1 MNYCNIK
8 KTDIADG
15 EGVRVSLFVSG
26 CPHHCVGCF
35 NPETWD
41 PAAGAEFDRA
51 AANEVMT
58 ALRPSYIRGIT
69 LLGGEPMWPVNQQGL
84 VPLLRQIKDE
94 LPDKDVWCYTG
105 YVFDRDLVPGG
116 KAWCDVT
123 EEMLSMIDV
132 LVDGPFVE
140 AKRNLMLK
148 FRGSENQRVIDMKKT
163 LRLGEVTLYLE

>member
-15 EGVRVSLFVSG
+15 EGVRVSLFVAG
-26 CPHHCVGCF
+26 CPHHCKGCF

-41 PAAGAEFDRA
+41 PSAGIKFDTAAE
-51 AANEVMT
+51 NEVLA
-58 ALRPSYIRGIT
+58 ALRPAYIRGIT
-69 LLGGEPMWPVNQQGL
+69 LLGGEPMWPENQPAL
-84 VPLLRQIKDE
+84 TALLRRIKSE
-94 LPDKDVWCYTG
+94 LPEKDVWCYTG

-116 KAWCDVT
+116 SAWCEVT

-132 LVDGPFVE
+132 MVDGPFVE

-163 LRLGEVTLYLE
+163 LCQGEVVLYIE

>member
-15 EGVRVSLFVSG
+15 EGVRVSLFVAG
-26 CPHHCVGCF
+26 CPHHCPGCF

-41 PAAGAEFDRA
+41 PAAGETFDA
-51 AANEVMT
+51 AAQDEVMA

-69 LLGGEPMWPVNQQGL
+69 LLGGEPMWTVNQPGL
-84 VPLLRQIKDE
+84 TALLRRIKAE
-94 LPDKDVWCYTG
+94 LPEKDVWCYTG
-105 YVFDRDLVPGG
+105 YVYDRDLVPGG

-123 EEMLSMIDV
+123 AEMLSMIDV

-148 FRGSENQRVIDMKKT
+148 FRGSENQRVIDVQKT
-163 LRLGEVTLYLE
+163 LRGGKVALYLE

>member
-26 CPHHCVGCF
+26 CPHHCKGCF

-41 PAAGAEFDRA
+41 PASGSEFDSA
-51 AANEVMT
+51 AEDEVLT

-69 LLGGEPMWPVNQQGL
+69 LLGGEPMWTVNQPGL
-84 VPLLRQIKDE
+84 TALLRRIKSE
-94 LPDKDVWCYTG
+94 LPEKDVWCYTG
-105 YVFDRDLVPGG
+105 YVFDRDLIPGG
-116 KAWCDVT
+116 SAWCDVT

-148 FRGSENQRVIDMKKT
+148 FRGSENQRVIDMQKT
-163 LRLGEVTLYLE
+163 LRDGEVALYLE